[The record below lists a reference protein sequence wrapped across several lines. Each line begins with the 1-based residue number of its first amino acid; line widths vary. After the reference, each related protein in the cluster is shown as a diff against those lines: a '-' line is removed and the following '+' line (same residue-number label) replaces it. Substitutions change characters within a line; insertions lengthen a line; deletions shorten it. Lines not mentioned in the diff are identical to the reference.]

1 MNDCAGEQIDAWGTL
16 GARYRH
22 DSHAQFVLFVD
33 QLAVARGLLV
43 SEELS
48 KHRMALV
55 AIDNLAELVLFR
67 HKRRLSEAAQES
79 WRDVEPR
86 LDINDEQ
93 RFRTRFTVRVEMGRR
108 GAGPGMLES
117 VYTPVLDELDAG
129 LFRVGHRY
137 RNHVYHADHHNA
149 AALETVAR
157 AYFTAVARA
166 FVRLQ
171 PVNVASSMS
180 RATSEA
186 LRAHGYGGSA
196 HSSVGSEQTL
206 APAEAAGVITEG
218 LRAGLDVDSVAARD
232 VLASDLQQRIDWT
245 KEMIRDLLA
254 DGMPEDR
261 LAFGLRWAS
270 VWRVISLDPEIVALE
285 RQMRIAWRKRL
296 SGGRGSSD
304 QSFEREA
311 VLNDYRNARVQA
323 LLAEPGTEEFDL
335 LQRVGETS
343 RSVGSVRKAR
353 DLAALVDRYE
363 RLDTA
368 MEQIEEILDEAA
380 IGWDRWVQAE
390 TDRSLGK

>member
-1 MNDCAGEQIDAWGTL
+1 
-16 GARYRH
+16 
-22 DSHAQFVLFVD
+22 
-33 QLAVARGLLV
+33 
-43 SEELS
+43 
-48 KHRMALV
+48 
-55 AIDNLAELVLFR
+55 
-67 HKRRLSEAAQES
+67 
-79 WRDVEPR
+79 
-86 LDINDEQ
+86 
-93 RFRTRFTVRVEMGRR
+93 
-108 GAGPGMLES
+108 
-117 VYTPVLDELDAG
+117 
-129 LFRVGHRY
+129 
-137 RNHVYHADHHNA
+137 
-149 AALETVAR
+149 
-157 AYFTAVARA
+157 
-166 FVRLQ
+166 
-171 PVNVASSMS
+171 
-180 RATSEA
+180 
-186 LRAHGYGGSA
+186 
-196 HSSVGSEQTL
+196 VGSEQTL

-254 DGMPEDR
+254 NGMPEDR
-261 LAFGLRWAS
+261 LAFGLRWTS

-368 MEQIEEILDEAA
+368 M
-380 IGWDRWVQAE
+380 
-390 TDRSLGK
+390 DRSKRSSTRRP